1 MPRVRSIFLS
11 DIHLGTRACQAERLV
26 EFLREHAAEHIFL
39 IGDIVDFWAMSRSIC
54 WKPSHNTV
62 VQKLLRR
69 ARRGEKVVL
78 IPGNHDEALRDY
90 CGVVFGDIEVAS
102 ELGKGT
108 RVFVRLPRH
117 APEAT
122 LG

>member
-54 WKPSHNTV
+54 
-62 VQKLLRR
+62 
-69 ARRGEKVVL
+69 
-78 IPGNHDEALRDY
+78 
-90 CGVVFGDIEVAS
+90 
-102 ELGKGT
+102 
-108 RVFVRLPRH
+108 
-117 APEAT
+117 
-122 LG
+122 